1 MILLKNIILLFF
13 LIMLNFSWVNGQNS
27 GELNEGQEVFEYYQV
42 DELPKYKGSSDFESP
57 LYKKLEW
64 PEGFDGQGSVFLS
77 FVVASNG
84 DLRNLQVI
92 RGLCEHCDKNAK
104 TALSELR
111 EWRPA
116 QRDSIE
122 VATRMYVNI
131 FFRLQ

>member
-1 MILLKNIILLFF
+1 MILSKNSILLLF
-13 LIMLNFSWVNGQNS
+13 LIGLNIPWANGQS
-27 GELNEGQEVFEYYQV
+27 FGELKEGQEVFEYYQV

-57 LYKKLEW
+57 LYKNLEW

-84 DLRNLQVI
+84 ALRNIQVI

-111 EWRPA
+111 EWTPA
-116 QRDSIE
+116 QRNSTA

-131 FFRLQ
+131 FYRLQ